1 MFLNIKKFILLITII
16 LFGFVKN
23 SYAERI
29 NDIKITG
36 NDRIPKETIVVFS
49 NVSINDEIDSSDLN
63 EILKNLYNTNFFKDV
78 SVGLTNNTLNIKVIE
93 NPIIEKISFEG
104 IKSNR
109 IKDLISKNM
118 KLKSRSSYNEL
129 FLKIDQQN
137 IKNQLKELGYYFP
150 IIETYIEDLKDN
162 KISINYKINMGDK
175 AKIKKISFIGNKIFK
190 DKKLKSIIISEEN
203 KFWKFITNKKY
214 VNERIITLEKRLLKN
229 FYLNKGY

>member
-175 AKIKKISFIGNKIFK
+175 AKIKKYLLLAIKYLKIKNWNQLLLVKKINFGN
-190 DKKLKSIIISEEN
+190 
-203 KFWKFITNKKY
+203 
-214 VNERIITLEKRLLKN
+214 LLQIKN
-229 FYLNKGY
+229 MLMKE